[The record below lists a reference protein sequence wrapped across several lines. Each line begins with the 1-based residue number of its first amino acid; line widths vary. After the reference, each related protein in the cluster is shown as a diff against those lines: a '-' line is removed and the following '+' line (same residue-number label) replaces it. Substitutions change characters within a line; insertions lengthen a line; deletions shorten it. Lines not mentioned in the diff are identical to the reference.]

1 MICLGC
7 QQKIMDNVESCPF
20 CSVKYN
26 AEKLRFIKYLGD
38 ADSLVG
44 YQKSYKLILLKNI
57 FEFIQ
62 AGEELSVDKI
72 MYKIKEFYLNRVH
85 NGLPAD
91 YEVDSR
97 IKNITENTTIYD
109 IWAVFKA
116 NPYNVINNQGFLFL
130 EKNSRGELIFILPDD
145 IVMDLTQKECD
156 NFLALIDKKLD
167 LYYSKYSG
175 GIQFKEGDVGS
186 GDVLPKDN
194 SYISEATNEPIKDKT
209 IKIIPIEKT
218 RLSVRSKHCLMRSGY
233 MTVQDIIF
241 LGAEDLYHI
250 RNMGQK
256 SVEEILGL
264 IADYNNGRLIYDE
277 PTLAEESIEIGEMDL
292 NCSLQDT
299 RLSVRA
305 KNVLGREGYKV
316 VGDIIAITEEQ
327 LYSFRNVGH
336 LTVKEILEFAK
347 NSRYANNLDSGED
360 ERKTSVL
367 LQSIKSTNLSTRAK
381 NALQNGGYQVVGDIL
396 DLTEP
401 ELCELPKVG
410 ANTVEEILLFSIT
423 LKQTLADNSIGDSER
438 NGESIKYPYF
448 EISTECE
455 NIPVPVLSYFGMQPS
470 LIRKLQGQGIYKLGQ
485 LKQMDYSQIRAS
497 MGSDWN
503 KLLHFT
509 LKEFFDGAII
519 ATKLFLDNISQEED
533 LSFIVARSRGATL
546 QELGDKRGLTR
557 EGVRQHIEKPLKFIK
572 PVAVCLAKAL
582 IDKVRG
588 KYLTLQDIYDVY
600 DNDDYDAIISYAL
613 NESEEIETIDS
624 LGLYFIKD
632 NVSYNAIL
640 SQAIAE
646 YVGEGVFWKR
656 EIATLVEILQEKNLS
671 FVDLSDVW
679 FYMLSQGYKVYGE
692 YVVPHTVPYGNLLA
706 IIIDEDFPNG
716 ISFSDESEVA
726 LLRERAYVKFG
737 ELNLPKEDRPLSAR
751 VIDLLVLCDRG
762 RWISPNRVFIDIS
775 TLETVKAFIDESE
788 QNIIYYQAL
797 FNQFEGLLSMTS
809 DVFNYH
815 YLHGVLKYYYGSEY
829 SFNRDYLQKE
839 TGVKT
844 GNLESRIYE
853 YISSKGEAVSRKELK
868 EHLKISSDIMISNV
882 IAGSR
887 NIFQWEFNYY
897 NCLGN
902 VDIQKIE
909 EEFLNEIITEMFAE
923 NQNYCSAKMVFE
935 YCQQL
940 MPELLER
947 NCIKN
952 ATNLF
957 YLVATLMGDKYKYRI
972 PHILP
977 QDSLLS
983 TTEDIARMFVQNPK
997 TLKWDEFSTMSERYG
1012 WGQSTAVIIFES
1024 LTKDNYYRISRTEYL
1039 RKEELIIS
1047 REDIMQIVDILKMYL
1062 SDKEYVGV
1070 WEIKFNRF
1078 PNIGY
1083 EWTAHLLEAVVS
1095 CYIRELKIITPSF
1108 GSNKTERGLYV
1119 PFDSE
1124 LTTFD
1129 EVVLKVMRNSDVKS
1143 LTESEMYTM
1152 LVLSGVIKNSIPN
1165 ELKESQL
1172 IEFKDGVYTIKESV

>member
-7 QQKIMDNVESCPF
+7 QQKIIDNVGSCPF
-20 CSVKYN
+20 CNVKYN

-57 FEFIQ
+57 FKCIQ

-72 MYKIKEFYLNRVH
+72 MCKVKEFYLNRIH

-91 YEVDSR
+91 CDVDSR

-130 EKNSRGELIFILPDD
+130 EKNSRGELIFVLSDD
-145 IVMDLTQKECD
+145 IVRDLTQSECD
-156 NFLALIDKKLD
+156 NLLALIDKKLD
-167 LYYSKYSG
+167 LYYSKWG
-175 GIQFKEGDVGS
+175 GEIQAKEGDVRS
-186 GDVLPKDN
+186 GEELPEDN
-194 SYISEATNEPIKDKT
+194 SCKSEVANESINGKVTKT
-209 IKIIPIEKT
+209 IPIDKT

-233 MTVQDIIF
+233 MTVEDILL
-241 LGAEDLYHI
+241 LGEEDLYHI

-256 SVEEILGL
+256 SVEEILSL
-264 IADYNNGRLIYDE
+264 IADYNNGKLIYDE
-277 PTLAEESIEIGEMDL
+277 PTLVEENIKIDEMDF
-292 NCSLQDT
+292 NCPLQNT
-299 RLSVRA
+299 ILSVRA
-305 KNVLGREGYKV
+305 KNVLKREGYKV
-316 VGDIIAITEEQ
+316 VGDIMTITEEQ

-336 LTVKEILEFAK
+336 LTVQEILEFVR
-347 NSRYANNLDSGED
+347 NSRYANKLEMSED
-360 ERKTSVL
+360 EVETSVL
-367 LQSIKSTNLSTRAK
+367 FQSIKSTNLSTRAK
-381 NALQNGGYQVVGDIL
+381 NALQNGGYQVVADIL
-396 DLTEP
+396 DLTEL

-423 LKQTLADNSIGDSER
+423 LKQTLADNSIEVNER
-438 NGESIKYPYF
+438 NSESIKYPYF
-448 EISTECE
+448 EISVECE
-455 NIPVPVLSYFGMQPS
+455 NIPVTVLSYFGMQPS
-470 LIRKLQGQGIYKLGQ
+470 LIKKLQGQGIYKLEQ
-485 LKQMDYSQIRAS
+485 LKKMDYATIRVA

-509 LKEFFDGAII
+509 LSEFFDGAVS

-533 LSFIVARSRGATL
+533 LSFIVGRSRGATL

-557 EGVRQHIEKPLKFIK
+557 EGVRQNIEKPLKFIK
-572 PVAVCLAKAL
+572 PMAVCLAKTL
-582 IDKVRG
+582 IEKLQV

-613 NESEEIETIDS
+613 HESEEIETIDS
-624 LGLYFIKD
+624 LGLYFIKN

-706 IIIDEDFPNG
+706 IVIDEDFPNG
-716 ISFSDESEVA
+716 ISFSNEKEVL
-726 LLRERAYVKFG
+726 LLRERAYERFG

-751 VIDLLVLCDRG
+751 VIELLVLCDRG
-762 RWISPNRVFIDIS
+762 KWISPNRVLIDVS
-775 TLETVKAFIDESE
+775 TLETIKEFIDESE

-809 DVFNYH
+809 DVLNYH
-815 YLHGVLKYYYGSEY
+815 YLHGILKYYYGSEY
-829 SFNRDYLQKE
+829 SFGRDYLQKG
-839 TGVKT
+839 TGAKA
-844 GNLESRIYE
+844 GNLVGRIYE
-853 YISSKGEAVSRKELK
+853 YISSRGEAVSRNELK
-868 EHLKISSDIMISNV
+868 EYLKISSDIMISNV
-882 IAGSR
+882 VASSK

-902 VDIQKIE
+902 VNILNIE
-909 EEFLNEIITEMFAE
+909 KEFLNEIITELFSE

-947 NCIKN
+947 NAIKN

-957 YLVATLMGDKYKYRI
+957 YLVATLMGDKYKYRV

-977 QDSLLS
+977 FDSTLS
-983 TTEDIARMFVQNPK
+983 TTEDIAKSFVQNPK
-997 TLKWDEFSTMSERYG
+997 VLKWDEFTAMSERYG
-1012 WGQSTAVIIFES
+1012 WGQSTAVIIFDN
-1024 LTKDNYYRISRTEYL
+1024 LTRDNYYRISRTEYL
-1039 RKEELIIS
+1039 RKDALILSSEEII
-1047 REDIMQIVDILKMYL
+1047 QISELLTAYL
-1062 SDKEYVGV
+1062 ENKEYIGV
-1070 WEIKFNRF
+1070 WEMNFKSF

-1083 EWTAHLLEAVVS
+1083 EWTVHLLESIVA
-1095 CYIRELKIITPSF
+1095 CYIKEYRIITPNY

-1119 PFDSE
+1119 PCNSK
-1124 LTTFD
+1124 LSTFD
-1129 EVVLKVMRNSDVKS
+1129 EVVLNVMKKNDRKM

-1152 LVLSGVIKNSIPN
+1152 LVLSGVIKNSVPN
-1165 ELKESQL
+1165 ELKESKL
-1172 IEFKDGVYTIKESV
+1172 ISFKDGIYMIKESV